1 MTLRDVISRVRRNH
15 AIEHATVSLL
25 MARGTRPPLGGY
37 STAGG
42 FFIFGRATLEEVSQA
57 AHEALAR
64 LRDGESGLAVSPF
77 CGTNLVAGAL
87 LAGAAAA
94 LVMGNSRGKRLQR
107 LPVVGVAAVAAN
119 SRGKRQVFAAPLRVH
134 RVAAVAATM
143 LARPVGNA
151 LQRRYTTLSDAR
163 GVEID
168 GVRQVLAGSF
178 RVHELRRRNAATTNQ
193 VG

>member
-25 MARGTRPPLGGY
+25 MSRGIRPPLGGY

-42 FFIFGRATLEEVSQA
+42 YFIFGRVTLDEVSQA

-107 LPVVGVAAVAAN
+107 LPVVGIAAI
-119 SRGKRQVFAAPLRVH
+119 
-134 RVAAVAATM
+134 AATM

-151 LQRRYTTLSDAR
+151 LQRRYTTLSDAS

-168 GVRQVLAGSF
+168 EVRQVFAGSF
-178 RVHELRRRNAATTNQ
+178 SVHRVRTRMAPR
-193 VG
+193 

>member
-1 MTLRDVISRVRRNH
+1 MMQDVISRVRRNH

-25 MARGTRPPLGGY
+25 MSRGTRPPLGGY

-42 FFIFGRATLEEVSQA
+42 FFIFGRATLEEVFEA

-64 LRDGESGLAVSPF
+64 LKDGESKLAVSPF

-107 LPVVGVAAVAAN
+107 LPVVGVAAVAA
-119 SRGKRQVFAAPLRVH
+119 
-134 RVAAVAATM
+134 TM
-143 LARPVGNA
+143 LARPLGNA
-151 LQRRYTTLSDAR
+151 LQRRYTTLPDAR
-163 GVEID
+163 GVEIE
-168 GVRQVLAGSF
+168 GVTQVFAGSF
-178 RVHELRRRNAATTNQ
+178 RVYRVRTRMDRA
-193 VG
+193 

>member
-107 LPVVGVAAVAAN
+107 LPVVGVAAVAA
-119 SRGKRQVFAAPLRVH
+119 
-134 RVAAVAATM
+134 TM

-168 GVRQVLAGSF
+168 GVRQVFAAPL
-178 RVHELRRRNAATTNQ
+178 RVHRVRTRMERL
-193 VG
+193 

>member
-25 MARGTRPPLGGY
+25 MAGGIRPPLGGY

-42 FFIFGRATLEEVSQA
+42 FFIFGRATLEEVSEA
-57 AHEALAR
+57 ADEALAR

-107 LPVVGVAAVAAN
+107 LPVVGVAAVAA
-119 SRGKRQVFAAPLRVH
+119 
-134 RVAAVAATM
+134 TM

-168 GVRQVLAGSF
+168 GVRQVCGWPLTVH
-178 RVHELRRRNAATTNQ
+178 RVRTRMER
-193 VG
+193 V